1 MSGDV
6 KIGGLRRMVPSFE
19 RRGEDSVTGQYQK
32 YIFGKILFIL
42 LCFVFVILIAGVSA
56 TIGSYDMSVLEVY
69 GIILDYIYRCII
81 SFSWAEIDTVKEYV
95 VLELRLP
102 RIVMGI
108 AGGMGLAIA
117 GAAMQGIM
125 KNPLADPYTTGI
137 SAGAGFGAAIAII
150 LGVGAVV
157 GEFAIVVNAFI
168 FSLIPTFIIVTLTK
182 IRRPTP
188 SMMVLAGIATM
199 YIFTAMTSLFMI
211 SADPN
216 AVQAVYI
223 WTVGTLDK
231 ASWSSLALVIPI
243 VIIGASFLLAMA
255 RNLNVMGTGDEGAKS
270 LGVQVDRTRVL
281 ILGVIS
287 IMTAAIVSF
296 SGVIGFIG
304 LVSPHVV
311 RIFLGSDNR
320 YLIPASGLF
329 GAALLL
335 GSDVIARTIIS
346 PTILPVGIITA
357 FIGGPLFLYL
367 IMQRKKEV
375 W

>member
-1 MSGDV
+1 MTSSPAPGTRSSRISMFSAFKGRNEV
-6 KIGGLRRMVPSFE
+6 SIK
-19 RRGEDSVTGQYQK
+19 GQYRSYLFRK
-32 YIFGKILFIL
+32 FLFMMGCGIL
-42 LCFVFVILIAGVSA
+42 VVIISGISA
-56 TIGSYDMSVLEVY
+56 TLGSYDLDFLDVY
-69 GIILDYIYRCII
+69 QVIFNHILN
-81 SFSWAEIDTVKEYV
+81 WGEPETVKVFV
-95 VLELRLP
+95 VWQLRLP
-102 RIVMGI
+102 RIIMGI
-108 AGGMGLAIA
+108 VAGFGLAIA

-150 LGVGAVV
+150 LGLGLGA
-157 GEFAIVVNAFI
+157 GEYAIIINAFL
-168 FSLIPTFIIVTLTK
+168 FSLIPTFIIIGLTRFRK
-182 IRRPTP
+182 PTP

-216 AVQAVYI
+216 SVQAVYI

-231 ASWSSLALVIPI
+231 ASWSSIPI
-243 VIIGASFLLAMA
+243 VFAVMVLGSLFLQGMA
-255 RNLNVMGTGDEGAKS
+255 KNLNVMGMGDAGAKS
-270 LGVQVDRTRVL
+270 LGVNVERSRVL
-281 ILGVIS
+281 ILVVIS
-287 IMTAAIVSF
+287 LMTAAIVSF
-296 SGVIGFIG
+296 TGVIGFIG

-311 RIFLGSDNR
+311 RIFLGSDNKF
-320 YLIPASGLF
+320 LLPASGLF

-335 GSDVIARTIIS
+335 GADAVARTIIA

>member
-1 MSGDV
+1 MTADEDAGASPARSIPLPTF
-6 KIGGLRRMVPSFE
+6 KHRK
-19 RRGEDSVTGQYQK
+19 EDSIRGQYQK
-32 YIFGKILFIL
+32 YIFNKFLFIGACAFL
-42 LCFVFVILIAGVSA
+42 VVVISGVSA
-56 TIGSYDMSVLEVY
+56 TLGSYDIDFWEVY
-69 GIILDYIYRCII
+69 GIIFNHLLN
-81 SFSWAEIDTVKEYV
+81 WGEPETVKEFV

-108 AGGMGLAIA
+108 VAGMGLAIA
-117 GAAMQGIM
+117 GTAMQGIM

-150 LGVGAVV
+150 LGIGVAV
-157 GEFAIVVNAFI
+157 GEFAIVANAFI
-168 FSLIPTFIIVTLTK
+168 FSLIPTFIILSLTK
-182 IRRPTP
+182 IRKPTP

-231 ASWSSLALVIPI
+231 ASWSSLPMVFGVVIVGSI
-243 VIIGASFLLAMA
+243 FLQLMA
-255 RNLNVMGTGDEGAKS
+255 RHLNVMGMGDEGAKS
-270 LGVQVDRTRVL
+270 LGVQVERTRVI
-281 ILGVIS
+281 ILVVIS
-287 IMTAAIVSF
+287 LMTAAIVSF

-311 RIFLGSDNR
+311 RIFLGSDNK

-335 GSDVIARTIIS
+335 GADAVARTIIA